1 MKLQEKFDTFKC
13 CVLIPTYNNEKTLA
27 RVIRDVQRFTSNIIV
42 VNDGST
48 DATVKILEDFK
59 EIPQFHFQENKGKGR
74 ALKFGFQQAGRLG
87 YDFAI
92 TIDSDGQHFA
102 EDLSVF
108 LNELE
113 RQNGKEILLI
123 GSRKMDGP
131 NVPKQNSFGNRFSS
145 WWVYIETGV
154 NLEDSQCG
162 YRLYPLQV
170 VNNMQLFTPKFEFE
184 IEVIV
189 KASWRKIEVKNIPVQ
204 VLYDPDERVS
214 HFRPFIDIVRITLL
228 NIWFVFV
235 AFIFIIPQK
244 RFKELKQKKRKQIWR
259 EDILKIEEPPHKKAL
274 AISLGIFIGI
284 SPFWGLQTLL
294 VFFLAQLFKLNK
306 VVAFL
311 FSNVSIPPFI
321 PFIVY
326 ASYKLGG
333 FMLGNNSAFHFS
345 FTNIE
350 NALASLLEMKQYLL
364 GSFALAI
371 IAALVIGFIFYLVFL
386 VSDKSKKPS

>member
-1 MKLQEKFDTFKC
+1 MIYQEKFDRWKC
-13 CVLIPTYNNEKTLA
+13 CVIIPTYNNQKTLA
-27 RVIRDVQRFTSNIIV
+27 RVIKDVQRFTSNIIL

-48 DATVKILEDFK
+48 DDTSKILASFP
-59 EIPQFHFQENKGKGR
+59 EIEQLHFQQNKGKGR
-74 ALKFGFQQAGRLG
+74 ALKAGFKAAGTLG

-102 EDLSVF
+102 DDFKVF
-108 LNELE
+108 LDELE
-113 RQNGKEILLI
+113 KHDGQEMLLI

-131 NVPKQNSFGNRFSS
+131 NVPKQNSFGNKFSS

-162 YRLYPLQV
+162 YRLYPLRV
-170 VNNMQLFTPKFEFE
+170 VNVMKLFTPKFEFE

-189 KASWRKIEVKNIPVQ
+189 KASWRKIPVKNIPIK

-235 AFIFIIPQK
+235 AFLFIIPQK
-244 RFKELKQKKRKQIWR
+244 RFQEFKRKKRKEIWR
-259 EDILKIEEPPHKKAL
+259 DDILKIDEPPHIKAF
-274 AISLGIFIGI
+274 AIALGIFIGI

-311 FSNVSIPPFI
+311 FSNISIPPFI

-326 ASYKLGG
+326 ASYRVGG
-333 FMLGNNSAFHFS
+333 VILGNTNEFHFS
-345 FTNIE
+345 FDSIE
-350 NALASLLEMKQYLL
+350 SSLDILLEMKQYLI
-364 GSFALAI
+364 GSFSLAI
-371 IAALVIGFIFYLVFL
+371 LAAAVVGFIFYIVFL
-386 VSDKSKKPS
+386 VLAKAKKPL

>member
-1 MKLQEKFDTFKC
+1 MIYQEKFDRWKC
-13 CVLIPTYNNEKTLA
+13 CVIIPTYNNQNTLA
-27 RVIRDVQRFTSNIIV
+27 RVIRDVQRFTSNIIL

-48 DATVKILEDFK
+48 DKTIEILADFPELK
-59 EIPQFHFQENKGKGR
+59 QLHFQKNKGKGN
-74 ALKFGFQQAGRLG
+74 ALKAGFKAAGTLG
-87 YDFAI
+87 YTFAI

-102 EDLSVF
+102 DDLLVF
-108 LNELE
+108 LDELE
-113 RQNGKEILLI
+113 KHNGDDILLI

-131 NVPKQNSFGNRFSS
+131 NVPKQNSFGNKFSS

-162 YRLYPLQV
+162 YRLYPLRV
-170 VNNMQLFTPKFEFE
+170 VNKMNLFTPKFEFE

-189 KASWRKIEVKNIPVQ
+189 KASWRKIPVKNIPIK

-214 HFRPFIDIVRITLL
+214 HFRPFVDIVRITLL

-235 AFIFIIPQK
+235 AFLFIIPQK
-244 RFKELKQKKRKQIWR
+244 RLQEFKRKKRKEIWR
-259 EDILKIEEPPHKKAL
+259 NDILKVDEPPHKKAL

-326 ASYKLGG
+326 ASYRVGG
-333 FMLGNNSAFHFS
+333 VILGNDNEFQFS
-345 FTNIE
+345 FE
-350 NALASLLEMKQYLL
+350 SVESSLAILLEMKQYLI
-364 GSFALAI
+364 GSFSLAI
-371 IAALVIGFIFYLVFL
+371 LASAVIGFIFYVVFFIL
-386 VSDKSKKPS
+386 EKTKTHS